1 MKKRILF
8 IFTITALL
16 ILTLSVSVFA
26 EDGDK
31 KVADCEF
38 DLITHDSSG
47 NRLVG
52 VTETNLGNLIAD
64 AFRIVLDADIAY
76 FNGGGIKSHVDAG
89 EITHNELL
97 KVLPDGN
104 TGVVVEVDGATVLKM
119 LNAAVSKWPGESE
132 SFPHASG
139 ILFFVNV
146 LEESDEKVYGA
157 KILNPKT
164 GDYEP
169 LELDKMYTVAS
180 NDFILLE
187 GGDGM
192 DMFEDAEVISD
203 TGILDVEIL
212 EKYIDDQLEGVIDA
226 RYARATRHVTF
237 TEGDSGNYSYVTDG
251 DHAVVIAAVGIILA
265 LITIITVLI
274 IRKKR
279 GM

>member
-8 IFTITALL
+8 VFAIATLL
-16 ILTLSVSVFA
+16 IFALSFSVFA
-26 EDGDK
+26 ESGDK

-38 DLITHDSSG
+38 DLITHDSAG
-47 NRLVG
+47 NKLIG

-64 AFRIVLDADIAY
+64 AFRIVLGADIAY
-76 FNGGGIKSHVDAG
+76 FNGGGIRSHIEAG
-89 EITHNELL
+89 EITYNDLL
-97 KVLPDGN
+97 NVLPESN

-119 LNAAVSKWPGESE
+119 LNAAVSKWPEE
-132 SFPHASG
+132 NDNFPHASG

-146 LEESDEKVYGA
+146 LEESEEKVYGA
-157 KILNPKT
+157 KILNPET
-164 GDYEP
+164 GEYDP

-180 NDFILLE
+180 NNAILLE
-187 GGDGM
+187 GAGGM
-192 DMFEDAEVISD
+192 DMFEDAKVISN

-212 EKYIDDQLEGVIDA
+212 EKYIIDQLDGVVDA

-237 TEGDSGNYSYVTDG
+237 TEGDHGKYSYVTDG
-251 DHAVVIAAVGIILA
+251 DHALVIAAIGIVLT
-265 LITIITVLI
+265 LITIGTVLR

>member
-8 IFTITALL
+8 IFAITALL

-76 FNGGGIKSHVDAG
+76 FNGGGIKSHIDAG

-97 KVLPDGN
+97 NVLPDGN

-164 GDYEP
+164 GEYDP

-180 NDFILLE
+180 TDFILLE

-192 DMFEDAEVISD
+192 DMFEDAKVVSD

-212 EKYIDDQLEGVIDA
+212 EKYIFDQLEGVVDA

-237 TEGDSGNYSYVTDG
+237 TEGYDGNYSYVTDG